1 MILLLAVI
9 FGLAATYLRARLKH
23 RRIRLPEIRW
33 QGLVFGMVLPQ
44 VLVFQIP
51 ATARGIPES
60 VIPIVQIVTMAGLLV
75 FAAANLRVSGFWAL
89 GMGLLANFVVIA
101 TNGGWM
107 PVAVATLQRMYPS
120 INPNSWELGARL
132 GVSKDRILAPEDTHL
147 AWLSDIFTLP
157 KWVPYKVAF
166 SPGDV
171 LISIGVF
178 LLLWSMSRREQE
190 EK

>member
-1 MILLLAVI
+1 
-9 FGLAATYLRARLKH
+9 
-23 RRIRLPEIRW
+23 
-33 QGLVFGMVLPQ
+33 
-44 VLVFQIP
+44 
-51 ATARGIPES
+51 
-60 VIPIVQIVTMAGLLV
+60 
-75 FAAANLRVSGFWAL
+75 
-89 GMGLLANFVVIA
+89 
-101 TNGGWM
+101 M